1 MVGFIGKPM
10 GKWWMSWENPWE
22 NGDSIGKPM
31 GKPIYTLV
39 GGLEHGFYDF
49 PFDVTGFG

>member
-1 MVGFIGKPM
+1 MVDVIGKHRKTHGKMVDFIGKPM
-10 GKWWMSWENPWE
+10 
-22 NGDSIGKPM
+22 GKPM

-49 PFDVTGFG
+49 SFDVTGFG